1 MAIRANQINV
11 GTSATE
17 LFDGLVGTVTII
29 GAAAFSLGAAGVTT
43 GDGLPCPAN
52 VPVYVNVN
60 GERVYAVGAA
70 STQVGYFVGG
80 N

>member
-1 MAIRANQINV
+1 MAIRASQVTI
-11 GTSATE
+11 GTTATE
-17 LFDGLVGTVTII
+17 LFDGLVGTVTIT
-29 GAAAFSLGAAGVTT
+29 GAAAFSLGGSGVTT
-43 GDGLPCPAN
+43 TDGMPCPAN

-70 STQVGYFVGG
+70 PVQVGYFVGG

>member
-1 MAIRANQINV
+1 MAIRASQVAV

-17 LFDGLVGTVTII
+17 LFEGLVGTVTII
-29 GAAAFSLGAAGVTT
+29 GAAAFSLGGSAVTT
-43 GDGLPCPAN
+43 ANGLPCPAN
-52 VPVYVNVN
+52 VPVYVTVN

-70 STQVGYFVGG
+70 AVQVGYFAGG